1 MRKKCY
7 YCEQHKKP
15 DYKRLDELKKFVYE
29 ETQMKPARSTGL
41 CGKHQRALKRAI
53 ETLFGSVI
61 NYFVMHNLGNK

>member
-15 DYKRLDELKKFVYE
+15 DYKRLDELKKFVFE

-41 CGKHQRALKRAI
+41 CGKHQRDLKKAIANAHKLAL
-53 ETLFGSVI
+53 
-61 NYFVMHNLGNK
+61 M